1 LLRIVSY
8 NIHKCRGLD
17 QRVRPAR
24 IAQVLRGLDADV
36 IALQEVVCGPC
47 TNGDRPER
55 GVDARNQARYIAA
68 HIGGYQFVFGENRK
82 IREAPYGNAILSRL
96 PILAAENYDLTAS
109 FREKRGCLRADIE
122 LPGGGVLHLFNAHL
136 GSGYIE
142 RRRQAHK
149 LVHESALNNPRF
161 YGRRVVLGDFNEWS
175 RGLVTELLSAH
186 LQTVDLR
193 PHFRRLPSYPTFLPF
208 MHLDHIYFDPI
219 VKLKHFAMDRRR
231 ATMIASDHLPLVA
244 DFRLRLDQ

>member
-1 LLRIVSY
+1 LRIVSY

-36 IALQEVVCGPC
+36 IALQEVVCGSGP
-47 TNGDRPER
+47 DE
-55 GVDARNQARYIAA
+55 AEQARYLAA
-68 HIGGYQFVFGENRK
+68 HIGGYHFVFGENRK
-82 IREAPYGNAILSRL
+82 LGAAGYGNAILSRL
-96 PILAAENYDLTAS
+96 PILSAENYDLTAGL
-109 FREKRGCLRADIE
+109 REKRGCLRADIQ
-122 LPGGGVLHLFNAHL
+122 LPSGLVFHLFNAHL
-136 GSGYIE
+136 GTGYIE

-149 LVHESALNNPRF
+149 LVHESALRNPKF
-161 YGRRVVLGDFNEWS
+161 EGRRVVLGDFNEWS
-175 RGLVTELLSAH
+175 RGLVTELLSAN

-208 MHLDHIYFDPI
+208 MHLDHIYFDPV

-231 ATMIASDHLPLVA
+231 ITMVASDHLPLIA
-244 DFRLRLDQ
+244 DFEVQAA

>member
-24 IAQVLRGLDADV
+24 IAQVLRTLDADV
-36 IALQEVVCGPC
+36 IALQEVVCG
-47 TNGDRPER
+47 NGTEE
-55 GVDARNQARYIAA
+55 AEQARYIAA
-68 HIGGYQFVFGENRK
+68 HIGGYHFVFGENRK
-82 IREAPYGNAILSRL
+82 LGEAPYGNAILSRL
-96 PILAAENYDLTAS
+96 PILAADNYDLTTS
-109 FREKRGCLRADIE
+109 VREKRGCLRADIQ
-122 LPGGGVLHLFNAHL
+122 LPDGSVIHLFNAHL
-136 GSGYIE
+136 GTGYIE

-149 LVHESALNNPRF
+149 LVHEAALGNPRF
-161 YGRRVVLGDFNEWS
+161 QGRRIVLGDFNEWS

-208 MHLDHIYFDPI
+208 MHLDHIYFDPV

-231 ATMIASDHLPLVA
+231 TTMIASDHLPLVA
-244 DFRLRLDQ
+244 DFEVQAA